1 MDDVSRIWTHVSFSD
16 QWKNCDTSILDEIA
30 PSWMERRKV
39 LVDNSREYEEFMTR
53 LKRKHAIET
62 GVIERMYDLDK
73 GVTETLI
80 KEGFVAS
87 LINHGDT
94 NIEKGKLLRHLED
107 HLEAVNFVFDVV
119 KENRPLTKGFML
131 ELHQLVTRNQ
141 DYAEGRDQFGNKTEI
156 PLIKGRFK
164 ERENN
169 PTRPD
174 GVVVQYCPPDHVDS
188 EVDELFSIY
197 EQLIEDDI
205 HPLIIASWF
214 HHAFTTI
221 HPFQDGNGRVV
232 RLMASLILIKYN
244 FFPITVIREEAK
256 EKYIAALEKADFG
269 EPQRLVTYF
278 AEIQRR
284 NIEEV
289 LNLKE
294 VSGSSLEE
302 VTGIFKR
309 KLEGQD
315 TSYQES
321 KERKLLHEKY
331 LSSRREELFE
341 LCNKFLSDYRN
352 KLQAEFGNSV
362 DLYLGTNGFGTRNYV
377 TLVEKYAQENNYVF
391 NRHLPKGDF
400 RFSIGLNDGRRY
412 DLIITIHHYGYDDA
426 TLAIGGF
433 ILFQDDDLQ
442 AQPQNVISINTKP
455 HITSIATGSSFS
467 KKNIEQYLE
476 NLLVVTIAQIASEL

>member
-1 MDDVSRIWTHVSFSD
+1 MDDVSRIWTHVTFSD

-94 NIEKGKLLRHLED
+94 NIEKGKLLSHLQD
-107 HLEAVNFVFDVV
+107 HLDAVNFVFDVV

-141 DYAEGRDQFGNKTEI
+141 DSAEGRDQFGNKTEI

-174 GVVVQYCPPDHVDS
+174 GVLVQYCPPDHVDS

-197 EQLIEDDI
+197 EQLIEDGI

-232 RLMASLILIKYN
+232 RLMASLVLIKYN

-256 EKYIAALEKADFG
+256 EKYISALEKADFG
-269 EPQRLVTYF
+269 EPQGLVTYF

-284 NIEEV
+284 NIGEV

-309 KLEGQD
+309 KLEGRN

-321 KERKLLHEKY
+321 KEKKILHEKY
-331 LSSRREELFE
+331 LSSRREELLE
-341 LCNKFLSDYRN
+341 LCNQFLSDYRE
-352 KLQAEFGNSV
+352 KLQIEFGDSV
-362 DLYLGTNGFGTRNYV
+362 DLYLGTNANYV
-377 TLVEKYAQENNYVF
+377 NQIEKYAKENNYVF
-391 NRHLPKGDF
+391 NRHLPKGGF

-433 ILFQDDDLQ
+433 ILFKDDDLQ
-442 AQPQNVISINTKP
+442 VQPQSMISINTKP
-455 HITSIATGSSFS
+455 HITSIAAGSSFS

-476 NLLVVTIAQIASEL
+476 SLLVVTFAQIASEL

>member
-1 MDDVSRIWTHVSFSD
+1 MG
-16 QWKNCDTSILDEIA
+16 
-30 PSWMERRKV
+30 
-39 LVDNSREYEEFMTR
+39 NSSEYEEFMTR

-80 KEGFVAS
+80 NEGFVAS

-94 NIEKGKLLRHLED
+94 NIEKGKLLSHLQD
-107 HLEAVNFVFDVV
+107 HLDAVNFVFDVV

-174 GVVVQYCPPDHVDS
+174 GVLVQYCPPDHVES

-197 EQLIEDDI
+197 EQLIEDGI
-205 HPLIIASWF
+205 HPLIIASLF

-232 RLMASLILIKYN
+232 RLMASLVLIKYN

-256 EKYIAALEKADFG
+256 EKYISALEKADVG
-269 EPQRLVTYF
+269 EPQGLVTYF
-278 AEIQRR
+278 GEIQRR
-284 NIEEV
+284 NIEQV

-302 VTGIFKR
+302 VTGVFKR
-309 KLEGQD
+309 KLDEQKNTLED
-315 TSYQES
+315 KKLKKLSHQRNLEARRHKVCVICDKFVRES
-321 KERKLLHEKY
+321 CEDFKTQFGESLSIDRSLKPFGSQKIKY
-331 LSSRREELFE
+331 LKPANDYSVEHGYVLNQYFPSAELI
-341 LCNKFLSDYRN
+341 LR
-352 KLQAEFGNSV
+352 
-362 DLYLGTNGFGTRNYV
+362 
-377 TLVEKYAQENNYVF
+377 
-391 NRHLPKGDF
+391 F
-400 RFSIGLNDGRRY
+400 RLNDSRIY
-412 DLIITIHHYGYDDA
+412 DLIISIHHYGFDDT

-433 ILFQDDDLQ
+433 ISLQ
-442 AQPQNVISINTKP
+442 NGDIRNPPQRIISTNLKP
-455 HITSIATGSSFS
+455 HLVSVVDDSAI
-467 KKNIEQYLE
+467 KEKNIRQYLE